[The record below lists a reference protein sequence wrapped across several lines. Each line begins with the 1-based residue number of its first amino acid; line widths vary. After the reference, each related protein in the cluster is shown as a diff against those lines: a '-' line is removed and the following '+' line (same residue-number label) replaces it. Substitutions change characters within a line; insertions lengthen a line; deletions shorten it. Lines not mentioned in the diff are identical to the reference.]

1 MKHDPRDDVVVEP
14 PLLGEARGDR
24 GVRHPEHVLFG
35 ALVVGQ
41 VRGGL
46 RVREVEEQLPGV
58 VQQPGAQRRAR
69 LILGLCAARGLRGE
83 DLTLAS
89 AITFVSLSLTEVLTS
104 LRDCTVGMLVLESL
118 RASFR
123 S

>member
-1 MKHDPRDDVVVEP
+1 VALFGLSDW
-14 PLLGEARGDR
+14 LGDR
-24 GVRHPEHVLFG
+24 SPIHGGGV
-35 ALVVGQ
+35 
-41 VRGGL
+41 
-46 RVREVEEQLPGV
+46 
-58 VQQPGAQRRAR
+58 
-69 LILGLCAARGLRGE
+69 LCAARGLRGE

-104 LRDCTVGMLVLESL
+104 LRDCKVGMLVLESS